1 VTATARW
8 RRNPPRWAV
17 ALLAVAL
24 VGELAVAGSAAVV
37 HGLRDHQAASQA
49 RSAEPRPL
57 SSGLSSGSESRLTP
71 RERSTWGKAIKAVLD
86 ARAHAVLA
94 HDRTGFL
101 AGLDPQSTDFRNQQA
116 TVFDNLAAVP
126 FASWSYELDPQ
137 HETAMPVQQLARYA
151 GSATWMPD
159 VELDY
164 ALTGFDTAPTPV
176 REYFTFVHR
185 DQHWYLASDTDA
197 DALKLHTGRLPWD
210 SGPVTVKHGSHS
222 LVLGHPQS
230 GSLMTKLVTLA
241 DDAVPAVTKVWGT
254 DWSQKVVVVVPA
266 TADELGRILDDTT
279 DMSQIA
285 AVTTAELPSDAPPV
299 GARVIVN
306 PATFDHLP
314 QLGKRVVIR
323 HEITHVASR
332 ALTTK
337 GTPTW
342 LAEGFADYVGYLDS
356 GVSVRSA
363 ARELGNDLRG
373 GAPVG
378 DLPTNDDFG
387 ATNGKLAQA
396 YEKAWMACR
405 FIVDKAGQA
414 GLVRFYRTVG
424 TASGEPDAAV
434 SAGLRTVLNMTT
446 EQFTADWRN
455 YVEQQLS

>member
-8 RRNPPRWAV
+8 RREPSRWAV
-17 ALLAVAL
+17 AVLAVAL
-24 VGELAVAGSAAVV
+24 AGELAVAGSAAVV
-37 HGLRDHQAASQA
+37 HGLRDHHAASQA

-94 HDRTGFL
+94 HDRAGFL

-116 TVFDNLAAVP
+116 TVFDNLAGVP
-126 FASWSYELDPQ
+126 FASWSYELDTQ
-137 HETAMPVQQLARYA
+137 HETAIPAAALARYA
-151 GSATWMPD
+151 GSASWMPD

-164 ALTGFDTAPTPV
+164 ALTGFDDSPTPV
-176 REYFTFVHR
+176 REYFTFVR
-185 DQHWYLASDTDA
+185 REQHWYLAADTDA

-210 SGPVTVKHGSHS
+210 FGPVTARRGTHS

-230 GSLMTKLVTLA
+230 ASLITKLVALA
-241 DDAVPAVTKVWGT
+241 DEAVPAVSKVWGT

-285 AVTTAELPSDAPPV
+285 AVTTAELPSDTPPV

-342 LAEGFADYVGYLDS
+342 LAEGFADYLGYLDS

-373 GAPVG
+373 GTPVG

-387 ATNGKLAQA
+387 ATNGKLAQS